1 MVKVAGVFTHKAEFT
16 QPEIPDV
23 YPNQT
28 AFCLPLSR
36 LGISKKVI
44 SSAQSWLSA
53 APGSFFFFFF
63 SLQLSN
69 YIQAFSTRRLESM
82 TLNPE
87 AVIQRTTTNVR

>member
-1 MVKVAGVFTHKAEFT
+1 MVNVAGVFTHKAEST

-28 AFCLPLSR
+28 VFCLPLSR

-53 APGSFFFFFF
+53 APGSFFIYFFIFF
-63 SLQLSN
+63 
-69 YIQAFSTRRLESM
+69 AT
-82 TLNPE
+82 
-87 AVIQRTTTNVR
+87 AVKLYRGVFYQTTEEHDLKP